1 MYRISFFFVT
11 SDISNYRSFI
21 RAVPKPLKKNVL
33 KRGRNPIFNSLRPSK
48 NSVILNFNYQIITS
62 ICYPYKLY
70 VKSLF
75 ISGERDCCLFKMKRN
90 SFYLFEKE
98 KKVSSLWRSQIQ
110 RVTWYCSEN
119 ISCCARLHAM
129 MSRNTLN

>member
-62 ICYPYKLY
+62 IFYPHKLY

-75 ISGERDCCLFKMKRN
+75 ISGGRDCCLFKIKRN
-90 SFYLFEKE
+90 FISLKKKKKFHLVEGHKFNVSPDTVPRTYL
-98 KKVSSLWRSQIQ
+98 VVQDYMQ
-110 RVTWYCSEN
+110 
-119 ISCCARLHAM
+119 
-129 MSRNTLN
+129 